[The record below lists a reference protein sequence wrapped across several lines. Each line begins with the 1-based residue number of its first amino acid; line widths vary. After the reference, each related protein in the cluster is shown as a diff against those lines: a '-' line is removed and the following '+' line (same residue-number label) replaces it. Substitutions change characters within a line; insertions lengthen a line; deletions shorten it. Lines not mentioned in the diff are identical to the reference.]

1 MNKKVII
8 TAMVMALSLGLMAC
22 GGNNDTVPPVVETP
36 SGAET
41 GTSDVETPVD
51 SQTPTNNTGSNVDET
66 MMSAV
71 EVFDKYVAEFPEL
84 KFEEME
90 LDKDSGKYYYKLEG
104 SDSTGEYEFKI
115 NAHDGSLIKKE
126 MDKEIDFSGE
136 ITKEHVAK
144 IDSFVD
150 QALADAGADAKLDE
164 WTLKFDDGIVKI
176 EIEIDMPDL
185 SDLEY
190 KYDVNTGALLEKDN

>member
-1 MNKKVII
+1 
-8 TAMVMALSLGLMAC
+8 
-22 GGNNDTVPPVVETP
+22 
-36 SGAET
+36 
-41 GTSDVETPVD
+41 
-51 SQTPTNNTGSNVDET
+51 
-66 MMSAV
+66 
-71 EVFDKYVAEFPEL
+71 
-84 KFEEME
+84 
-90 LDKDSGKYYYKLEG
+90 
-104 SDSTGEYEFKI
+104 
-115 NAHDGSLIKKE
+115 